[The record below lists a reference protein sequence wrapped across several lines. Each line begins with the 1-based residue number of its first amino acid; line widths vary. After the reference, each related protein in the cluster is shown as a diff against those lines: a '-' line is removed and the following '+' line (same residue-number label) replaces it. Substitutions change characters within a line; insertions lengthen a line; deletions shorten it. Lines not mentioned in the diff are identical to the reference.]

1 MVKEN
6 KDENRL
12 YYIIR
17 SMLMNIISGIIFLFS
32 VWVLKLVNFVQI
44 LVLGMFSF
52 IFALGISRVFD
63 SHIERT
69 VKKILK
75 FLNRHSKL
83 KNFILKYF

>member
-12 YYIIR
+12 YFIIR
-17 SMLMNIISGIIFLFS
+17 SMLMSIISGIIFISS
-32 VWVLKLVNFVQI
+32 VWILNLVNSIQI
-44 LVLGMFSF
+44 IVLSIFTF
-52 IFALGISRVFD
+52 TFALIISRIFD
-63 SHIERT
+63 SYIEKA

-75 FLNRHSKL
+75 FLSRHSKL